1 MRGAV
6 SGGVG
11 DKARQFALAPLPSAA
26 LACDRPMEDLMSSV
40 SEVAVATAPAVVPMV
55 VMCSCACCCL

>member
-1 MRGAV
+1 
-6 SGGVG
+6 VG
-11 DKARQFALAPLPSAA
+11 DKAQQFALAPLPSAA

-55 VMCSCACCCL
+55 VMCSCARCCL